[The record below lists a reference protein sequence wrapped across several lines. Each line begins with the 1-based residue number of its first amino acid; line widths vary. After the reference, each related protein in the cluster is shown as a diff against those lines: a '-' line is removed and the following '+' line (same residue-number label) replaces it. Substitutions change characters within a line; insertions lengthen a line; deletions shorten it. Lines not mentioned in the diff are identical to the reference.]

1 MYQQFSFM
9 LALLLVI
16 IAGVTVLIMLEMGTT
31 PSQKRERKGGCSAL
45 HRLLGYVFLM
55 LFAVLL
61 AWMVFR
67 AGSFQEDMPA
77 PVMILALLLVPLI
90 MIKVVVARQKALVST
105 RLILLGLAIFGLSFG
120 LTGMAAYYYGKQR
133 GVARQMPGG
142 GGLSM
147 EPGQSVVSRKCS
159 KCHTLERLYNPNIA
173 DWTPTVKKMAAF
185 DTADISGSDEEVIIS
200 YLTQQ
205 SKRLQVQKQRGE
217 AEQGRRLVAAKCSV
231 CHGLDKVFMAVDKD
245 EKDWRQTVKDMIKLE
260 GNQDYLS
267 NEEKELVI
275 KFLSSRQVIRAGD
288 GNPSGNAGNEL
299 NGVRRLAARKCSAGC
314 HALERV
320 LRTKKTR
327 EAWTET
333 INSMI
338 EITGDPGYL
347 SAEEKEELINFL
359 SLPPEQRGKE
369 PEKETAPVQS
379 NSATADTSL
388 IKDKCS
394 RCHGLERI
402 YQAAKSKKAKK
413 EWEETVIRMAEASGQ
428 PDYLTEQ
435 EKNEIVNIIRSW
447 EIVK

>member
-31 PSQKRERKGGCSAL
+31 PSQERKGGWSAL

-133 GVARQMPGG
+133 GSARQTPGG
-142 GGLSM
+142 GISM

-159 KCHTLERLYNPNIA
+159 KCHTLERIYTSSVA
-173 DWTPTVKKMAAF
+173 DWTPTVNKMAAF
-185 DTADISGSDEEVIIS
+185 DTADISGSDAEVIVS
-200 YLTQQ
+200 YLNQQ
-205 SKRLQVQKQRGE
+205 SERRRVQKQRGE

-231 CHGLDKVFMAVDKD
+231 CHGLEKVFMAADKD
-245 EKDWRQTVKDMIKLE
+245 EGHWRQTVEDMIKLE

-275 KFLSSRQVIRAGD
+275 KFLSSREVIRGD
-288 GNPSGNAGNEL
+288 IWKHSENAGNEL
-299 NGVRRLAARKCSAGC
+299 GGVRRLAARKCSAGC

-369 PEKETAPVQS
+369 PEKEAAPVQS

-435 EKNEIVNIIRSW
+435 EKNDIVNIISSW